1 MTHVGCYHHS
11 QEYRRIFSTQKK
23 YQEAIQWFETRQFVR
38 RDLRRHQEVDD
49 DIRQRVLTKNLVSV
63 WGISGVGKSTLVRTV
78 YYKEILYSS
87 GVESLYGLGPT
98 EAFAWV
104 DVPSPFNLTDFA
116 WRLLLDFYSD
126 DPHAKESAAV
136 SMVEEGR
143 QVLILECRKILRT
156 GKCLVV
162 MDGVHS
168 KQDWDLIKD
177 TFLAEPIKGTIVVI
191 TNEEEVAMHCAENDK
206 SRAINVTRLNANAA
220 LSLFEK
226 VCLLYQASID

>member
-1 MTHVGCYHHS
+1 LKYS
-11 QEYRRIFSTQKK
+11 LRI
-23 YQEAIQWFETRQFVR
+23 W
-38 RDLRRHQEVDD
+38 
-49 DIRQRVLTKNLVSV
+49 VSV

-87 GVESLYGLGPT
+87 GVESSYGLGPT
-98 EAFAWV
+98 EAYVWV

-143 QVLILECRKILRT
+143 QEPILECHKILHT
-156 GKCLVV
+156 GRCLVV
-162 MDGVHS
+162 MDGLRS
-168 KQDWDLIKD
+168 KQDWNLIKD
-177 TFLAEPIKGTIVVI
+177 TFLAKDIKATIVVI

-206 SRAINVTRLNANAA
+206 WRAINITRLNANAA

-226 VCLLYQASID
+226 VCLLYQASIDRAVFLMSIHLIMHTSNIMFTINVS